1 MTRQRHPR
9 AAGRNHSFAAGAR
22 SPDAAQDLQF
32 RNGGCQAQVPAI
44 TEGQTELPSAPMVRI
59 RFPPAKSHANHRFLP
74 LAPVKER
81 LSNESKGSK
90 RHSALSAATKPQ
102 AGAL

>member
-1 MTRQRHPR
+1 
-9 AAGRNHSFAAGAR
+9 
-22 SPDAAQDLQF
+22 
-32 RNGGCQAQVPAI
+32 
-44 TEGQTELPSAPMVRI
+44 MVRI
-59 RFPPAKSHANHRFLP
+59 HSPPAKSHANHRFLP

-102 AGAL
+102 AGALCSSGSWAAIKLKRDPALAVPSHQRARP